1 MCGHSREDSM
11 AIQGKTYMIFVIGI
25 LCFFAIG
32 WWYVD
37 FGGTARE
44 DPDDT
49 AKKEIVYKMYADYK
63 KDFPGVKDISPETAL
78 KLLRDD
84 KVVFVDTRKPAE
96 MRVSMLPNAVAEAAF
111 ESHQQK
117 YTDKT
122 VVAYCTISY
131 RSGKFVEKMMKKGI
145 RIYNLEG
152 GILAW
157 ILEGGNVYDTGGV
170 THRIHVYGKKW
181 NYPAK
186 GYESVW

>member
-1 MCGHSREDSM
+1 M

-32 WWYVD
+32 WWYVE
-37 FGGTARE
+37 FGGTVRE
-44 DPDDT
+44 DPDDI

-63 KDFPGVKDISPETAL
+63 KDFPGVQDISPETAL

-84 KVVFVDTRKPAE
+84 KVVFADTRKPAE
-96 MRVSMLPNAVAEAAF
+96 MRVSMLPNAVTEAEF
-111 ESHQQK
+111 ESNQQK

-157 ILEGGNVYDTGGV
+157 VLEGGNVYDTDGV
-170 THRIHVYGKKW
+170 TRRIHVYGKKW